1 MPALGARWL
10 KRLAA
15 PGAVLLPE
23 GEQGYAVFP
32 RGDRRRRPVAR
43 TTVEQFRQA
52 RSQGWL
58 EAVGEGYRLSAA
70 FDRAGVR
77 LAGGDAGFL
86 AQHGGLESAEI
97 ILPDGGIERV
107 RRRGESSPLDRWCRP
122 GQDGS
127 PPLLDRA
134 EYEAGER
141 LRTDHARSTMSQR
154 LTADWTSPPRS
165 KSGRGP
171 SSPEDAPVS
180 ALDARTRVMDALEA
194 IGPGLDR
201 VVFAVCIREAGLSDV
216 ERGEGWPKRS
226 GKIALKLG
234 LTRLA
239 IHYGMKPRQAV
250 PASP

>member
-10 KRLAA
+10 KRLTA
-15 PGAVLLPE
+15 PGAILLPD
-23 GEQGYAVFP
+23 GEQGFAVFP
-32 RGDRRRRPVAR
+32 KGDRRRRPVAR
-43 TTVEQFRQA
+43 ASIDQFRQA
-52 RSQGWL
+52 RAQGWL
-58 EAVGEGYRLSAA
+58 EAEGEGYRLSEG
-70 FDRAGVR
+70 FGRAEVR
-77 LAGGDAGFL
+77 STGSDTGFL
-86 AQHGGLESAEI
+86 AQHGGFEPVEI
-97 ILPDGGIERV
+97 IAADGGIERV
-107 RRRGESSPLDRWCRP
+107 TRRAETSPLDRWRRP

-127 PPLLDRA
+127 APLLDRE

-141 LRTDHARSTMSQR
+141 LRADHARSTMSQR

-180 ALDARTRVMDALEA
+180 ALVARTRVMDALDA

-201 VVFAVCIREAGLSDV
+201 VVFAVCIREAGLGDV

-239 IHYGMKPRQAV
+239 VHYGMKPRQAA
-250 PASP
+250 PTSP